1 MPDKESNENGIYI
14 DPQVAPIIERMLE
27 TLAERGPMGSALPA
41 VMRQRFNEDVKAWNQ
56 DMPTLPSI
64 KELVCDTPAGPVPLR
79 LYDPSGSD
87 EPLPC
92 LVFIHGG
99 GWIVGDLD
107 TNERTLRVLA
117 LESGVRILS
126 VDYPLAPEH
135 PFPEGLDACLG
146 VVRWVRENGA
156 GWGLDPDRLA
166 VGGDSAGGNLA
177 LATALDLRDAGE
189 NFLQFALLIYAALS
203 PRPHSHSHRMF
214 GGGDFGLGTV
224 AMDYFWSQYLPEDE
238 RNNPRAVP
246 LLSNM
251 DRMPPMYLV
260 TAGLDPLTDDSAA
273 LAKQLEVLDIAVEH
287 RHYPG
292 VIHGFFSMSLFL
304 DAGAKAVSEAALALR
319 EALTVQ
325 RDP

>member
-1 MPDKESNENGIYI
+1 MPDKESKENGIYI
-14 DPQVAPIIERMLE
+14 DPQVAPVIERMLE
-27 TLAERGPMGSALPA
+27 SLAERGPMGSVPPA

-56 DMPTLPSI
+56 DMPTLPFI
-64 KELVCDTPAGPVPLR
+64 KDLECDTPCGQVPVR

-87 EPLPC
+87 GLLPC

-107 TNERTLRVLA
+107 TNDRTLRVLA

-189 NFLQFALLIYAALS
+189 NFLQFVLLIYAALS
-203 PRPHSHSHRMF
+203 PRPH
-214 GGGDFGLGTV
+214 
-224 AMDYFWSQYLPEDE
+224 
-238 RNNPRAVP
+238 
-246 LLSNM
+246 
-251 DRMPPMYLV
+251 
-260 TAGLDPLTDDSAA
+260 
-273 LAKQLEVLDIAVEH
+273 
-287 RHYPG
+287 
-292 VIHGFFSMSLFL
+292 
-304 DAGAKAVSEAALALR
+304 
-319 EALTVQ
+319 
-325 RDP
+325 